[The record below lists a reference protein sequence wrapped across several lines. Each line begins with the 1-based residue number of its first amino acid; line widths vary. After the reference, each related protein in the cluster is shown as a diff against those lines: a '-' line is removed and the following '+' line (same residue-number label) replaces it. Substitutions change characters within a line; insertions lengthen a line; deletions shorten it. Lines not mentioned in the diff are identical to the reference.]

1 LIEHA
6 YADVNGVRLHYAF
19 CGGGPLIMFLHG
31 FPEYWDMWKE
41 QLKEFGKDHMA
52 VAPDMRGY
60 NLSSK
65 PQEVSQYK
73 QKYLIED
80 IRQLAEYLGYKKFTL
95 VAHDWGGAVAWT
107 FAMFYPQYL
116 ETLIIVN
123 SPYPVTFE
131 RELRDN
137 PEQRKA
143 SSYMLFFR
151 SPEAEKKLS
160 ENNYSWLLNMAFG
173 DIIKSGV
180 LKEEDIQGY
189 INAWSQPGAL
199 TGGLNYYRATN
210 VAALENLE
218 EALKRPALGESLPV
232 ITVPTL
238 VIWGEKDKA
247 LLIGC
252 VDGLEKYIPNL
263 SVKRIPD
270 ASHWVVRE
278 KPGQVNLLIREFLKR
293 KYQPEV
299 PGRITNRE

>member
-1 LIEHA
+1 MIEHA

-31 FPEYWDMWKE
+31 FPEYWDMWKG

-73 QKYLIED
+73 QKYLMED
-80 IRQLAEYLGYKKFTL
+80 IRQLAESLGYKKFTL

-116 ETLIIVN
+116 EKLIIVN
-123 SPYPVTFE
+123 SPHPVTFE

-137 PEQRKA
+137 PGQRKA
-143 SSYMLFFR
+143 SSYMLLFR

-160 ENNYSWLLNMAFG
+160 KNNYSWLLNMAFG

-189 INAWSQPGAL
+189 INAWSQLGAL

-252 VDGLEKYIPNL
+252 MGGLEKYVPNL
-263 SVKRIPD
+263 SVERIPD

-293 KYQPEV
+293 K
-299 PGRITNRE
+299 